1 LHDENI
7 IGRGTEVCG
16 LYMLDDSI
24 IIGYASVANQ
34 NSHGNL
40 EIWDFRLIHVTD
52 MGLIGLVEHG
62 LSADETKLKMLEANI
77 SLERWY

>member
-1 LHDENI
+1 MFDELGYDTSIHHMIMEISHDENI

-24 IIGYASVANQ
+24 IIGYASLASQ

-40 EIWDFRLIHVTD
+40 EI
-52 MGLIGLVEHG
+52 
-62 LSADETKLKMLEANI
+62 
-77 SLERWY
+77 